1 MGLIKSIRKI
11 MSKPDGD
18 VSEASPLSGTSSD
31 NLTFIEACARTAK
44 LTAQSV
50 LAKMGS
56 GNYIRYTHPRIQSIR
71 VSFTNCNNDF
81 ILASREIL
89 ASEETVYWSTPIHG
103 SSGVYEKSINDK
115 CVEYIKIFS
124 GGNAGNG
131 TSMTITDITLIMIR
145 PDRAEPEEYSFTP
158 TQSMV
163 KSDKA
168 DISCVDGTCR
178 IECSGPYQGAYIY
191 IPDMVSI
198 SHEEL
203 KNAPVGIHRFT
214 TVTCSYGVSS
224 APPYAPLPL
233 PYGINVNNINNYNIS
248 YRFWTYVN
256 QKYTELIQYNGSTGN
271 CIITA
276 QLKDGHVCLTPM
288 GISISTG
295 QLVWVEAT
303 VTEK

>member
-1 MGLIKSIRKI
+1 MGLIKSIRNI
-11 MSKPDGD
+11 MPKPDGD
-18 VSEASPLSGTSSD
+18 VSEASPLSGVSSN

-50 LAKMGS
+50 LAKIGS
-56 GNYIRYTHPRIQSIR
+56 E
-71 VSFTNCNNDF
+71 VS
-81 ILASREIL
+81 
-89 ASEETVYWSTPIHG
+89 
-103 SSGVYEKSINDK
+103 
-115 CVEYIKIFS
+115 
-124 GGNAGNG
+124 
-131 TSMTITDITLIMIR
+131 
-145 PDRAEPEEYSFTP
+145 
-158 TQSMV
+158 
-163 KSDKA
+163 
-168 DISCVDGTCR
+168 
-178 IECSGPYQGAYIY
+178 
-191 IPDMVSI
+191 
-198 SHEEL
+198 
-203 KNAPVGIHRFT
+203 PVGIHRFT
-214 TVTCSYGVSS
+214 TVTCSYGASY

-288 GISISTG
+288 GISIPTG